1 MHEHV
6 HPLSTDAVLRNSTCW
21 WRGRSVEKP
30 PDHSV
35 YLGQTA
41 VCDLSKHDKE
51 QGKLCEKQ
59 RGWRRERQTV
69 VRKPWG
75 EWCGFTAGHSD
86 YVRTSISPWN
96 WGRKGKGHRFDPN
109 IQLVYRSRSLWTD
122 FTYKLSTMWKLS
134 CLFQSSI
141 QASLMKLYA
150 MMSWWK
156 YVAKVIYINRAN
168 IHIIHLIKKVVIC
181 LTWNDN

>member
-1 MHEHV
+1 MYLCSSHSLNAHLSGLAGPLWLCRMFCTHLACLVSGHYHNAHYWCRVRECV
-6 HPLSTDAVLRNSTCW
+6 HPLITAVLRNSTCW

-35 YLGQTA
+35 NLGQTT

-51 QGKLCEKQ
+51 LGKWCEKQ

-86 YVRTSISPWN
+86 CVRTENLRLFS
-96 WGRKGKGHRFDPN
+96 H
-109 IQLVYRSRSLWTD
+109 
-122 FTYKLSTMWKLS
+122 WKWS
-134 CLFQSSI
+134 CE
-141 QASLMKLYA
+141 
-150 MMSWWK
+150 
-156 YVAKVIYINRAN
+156 R
-168 IHIIHLIKKVVIC
+168 
-181 LTWNDN
+181 